1 MLVRI
6 KFLEARLPAAVYQ
19 PRRCTGDIVW
29 GQALISRLSESL
41 PLSSAPMVRR
51 PRVLAPQVLY
61 HVIVRGSQRH
71 VTFRTSSDYEAYLER
86 LAKTIKI

>member
-1 MLVRI
+1 M
-6 KFLEARLPAAVYQ
+6 A
-19 PRRCTGDIVW
+19 
-29 GQALISRLSESL
+29 
-41 PLSSAPMVRR
+41 RR

-61 HVIVRGSQRH
+61 HVIVRRSQRH